1 MNSIH
6 FESIDSTNTYLKE
19 NYQTL
24 DNFTFVSADVQTKGR
39 GRNNRD
45 WKSEKGDSLLFSL
58 LIKEEAL
65 IDKYASL
72 SIISAYSLLE
82 VFKEYGL
89 NNLSIKWPNDVY
101 VSGKKILGILLEA
114 VTIEK
119 IECLII
125 GIGINVNQDKFIGEY
140 NTTPT
145 SLYLETHKTIDIDEL
160 KDKVY
165 RQIEHNFNLVKQGHD
180 FYDDIIKYDFLK
192 DKDEYAIINNEKK
205 KVKILGINKD
215 YSLKIEVDNNIM
227 NINSGEITFHV

>member
-19 NYQTL
+19 NYQIL
-24 DNFTFVSADVQTKGR
+24 DNLTFVSADVQTKGR

-65 IDKYASL
+65 INKFESL

-82 VFKEYGL
+82 VFKDYRL

-101 VSGKKILGILLEA
+101 VNGKKILGILLEA
-114 VTIEK
+114 ITVEK

-125 GIGINVNQDKFIGEY
+125 GIGINVNQDKFVGDYKTE
-140 NTTPT
+140 PT
-145 SLYLETHKTIDIDEL
+145 SLYLELNKHIDINEL

-165 RQIEHNFNLVKQGHD
+165 KQINHNLNLIKEGYD
-180 FYDDIIKYDFLK
+180 FYDEIVKYDYLK
-192 DKDEYAIINNEKK
+192 DKEVYASINDEVKQI
-205 KVKILGINKD
+205 KVLGINHD
-215 YSLKIEVDNNIM
+215 YSLKIKVDNEIKD
-227 NINSGEITFHV
+227 INSGEITFHV